1 MQGAHTHER
10 DHSPNRE
17 RATGTPGPQAHSW
30 DGGTAASGGLGQ
42 EESMRKVFWVACPFW
57 GVRENGLLP
66 SSSESK
72 RAEGAV
78 APGRGWTAALG
89 PS

>member
-1 MQGAHTHER
+1 
-10 DHSPNRE
+10 
-17 RATGTPGPQAHSW
+17 
-30 DGGTAASGGLGQ
+30 
-42 EESMRKVFWVACPFW
+42 MRKVFWVACPFW

-78 APGRGWTAALG
+78 APGLGWTAALG